1 MLVSMTGFGSAAG
14 TESGW
19 SVKVEARS
27 VNHRY
32 ADLLVRLPKGY
43 HSVEEKVRHLVG
55 AHVTRGRVEI
65 FLEIEEIGT
74 RDRTVKLDRALL
86 QGYVQALREAESEI
100 GTSFVPNVDMLINLP
115 NLFVVEEFESDP
127 ERVWPL
133 LERVVNE
140 ALRSLVTMRR
150 SEGSRLEEEILGRMR
165 RLSAIVAEI
174 SSRAPDSVV
183 RYRERLTTQVER
195 LLSSVPVDEQRLA
208 QEIALYA
215 DKSDISEEI
224 TRAKSHID
232 QFVQT
237 CGTDESVGRKLDFLI
252 QELNREVNTVASKA
266 QDVSISNLVVEAK
279 SELEKVRE
287 QVQNVE

>member
-1 MLVSMTGFGSAAG
+1 M
-14 TESGW
+14 
-19 SVKVEARS
+19 
-27 VNHRY
+27 
-32 ADLLVRLPKGY
+32 
-43 HSVEEKVRHLVG
+43 
-55 AHVTRGRVEI
+55 
-65 FLEIEEIGT
+65 
-74 RDRTVKLDRALL
+74 
-86 QGYVQALREAESEI
+86 
-100 GTSFVPNVDMLINLP
+100 
-115 NLFVVEEFESDP
+115 
-127 ERVWPL
+127 
-133 LERVVNE
+133 
-140 ALRSLVTMRR
+140 
-150 SEGSRLEEEILGRMR
+150 
-165 RLSAIVAEI
+165 
-174 SSRAPDSVV
+174 
-183 RYRERLTTQVER
+183 
-195 LLSSVPVDEQRLA
+195 SSVPVDEQRLA